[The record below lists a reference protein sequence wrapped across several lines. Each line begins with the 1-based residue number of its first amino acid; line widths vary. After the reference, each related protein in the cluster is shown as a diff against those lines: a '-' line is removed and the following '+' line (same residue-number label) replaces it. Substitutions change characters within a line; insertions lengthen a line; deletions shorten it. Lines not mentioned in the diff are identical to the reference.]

1 MDGQSVVQL
10 DHDEETGSMHETLG
24 AQLEVQ
30 RAIKGAE
37 LTAFLCFFR
46 KVIGTLN
53 SSR

>member
-1 MDGQSVVQL
+1 MVQL
-10 DHDEETGSMHETLG
+10 EHDEETGSMHGMYETLD

-37 LTAFLCFFR
+37 LTTFLCFFR
-46 KVIGTLN
+46 KVIGTFN